1 MELYP
6 AVDIRGGRVTHVR
19 SAAATASV
27 YGDDP
32 VAAVTRLAAEGARW
46 IHLVDLDQA
55 YGTGSNRDLVR
66 AILAGRP
73 PHLAVQMGGS
83 VRSEDTVRELLEWG
97 AARVV
102 MGCAAVAEY
111 PDLAPRLIRR
121 HGPARLAAAVDATG
135 GRVLPRGRAAAVNLD
150 MLVLGEQLKS
160 AGCVHVIYTDVR
172 RDGLLRGPDVAGAVR
187 LAALGLEVVASGG
200 VASLADLTAIRDAG
214 LSGALVG
221 RALHEG
227 RFTLAE
233 ALQCVA

>member
-1 MELYP
+1 VDLYP
-6 AVDIRGGRVTHVR
+6 VVDIRGGRVTHVR
-19 SAAATASV
+19 SATTTASV

-32 VAAVTRLAAEGARW
+32 AAAVARLAAEGAQW
-46 IHLVDLDQA
+46 VHLVDLDQA

-66 AILAGRP
+66 DILTGRP

-102 MGCAAVAEY
+102 IGCAAVAEY

-121 HGPARLAAAVDATG
+121 HGPARLAAAIDATEG
-135 GRVLPRGRAAAVNLD
+135 HVVPRGRAASVNLD
-150 MLVLGEQLKS
+150 MMSLGAQLRA

-172 RDGLLRGPDVAGAVR
+172 RDGLLRGPDIAGAVK
-187 LAALGLEVVASGG
+187 LAGAGLEVVASGG
-200 VASLADLTAIRDAG
+200 VSNLTDLTAIRDAG
-214 LSGALVG
+214 LAGALVG

-227 RFTLAE
+227 RFSLAE
-233 ALQCVA
+233 ALRCAA